1 MAEAATEP
9 VVLTNLTPSGIEVA
23 YSPSPRRHYKVY
35 DAGKPEVGWQEVPS
49 VTSVLGCLEKGGL
62 SWWGQGV
69 GVDGVVELVRRKLL
83 VWVTE

>member
-49 VTSVLGCLEKGGL
+49 VTEVLKCLDKPGL
-62 SWWGQGV
+62 PFWGNKIGAEGV
-69 GVDGVVELVRRKLL
+69 LELVRRGLL
-83 VWVTE
+83 VWSA